1 MNGAECVSAR
11 SSVIS
16 KLQRFQRLA
25 DGLGWILSPLRLP
38 VPPSR
43 HFVEVLEFTAVY
55 LLHHLGAKNDKCE
68 TVQESVE
75 VLEDLHR
82 SSSYRQ

>member
-1 MNGAECVSAR
+1 M
-11 SSVIS
+11 
-16 KLQRFQRLA
+16 
-25 DGLGWILSPLRLP
+25 GWTLVPGGGVEPPRPEGRRILSPLRLP

-43 HFVEVLEFTAVY
+43 LFVEVLEFTAVY